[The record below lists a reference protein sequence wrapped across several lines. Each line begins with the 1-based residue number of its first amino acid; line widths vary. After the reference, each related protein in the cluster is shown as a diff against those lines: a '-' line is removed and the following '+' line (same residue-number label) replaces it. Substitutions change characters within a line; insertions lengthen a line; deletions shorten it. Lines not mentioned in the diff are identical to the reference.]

1 MQRRAGTMMLWL
13 ILAAA
18 LLLGAAF
25 FAATQA
31 GAMGMTAKAMLS
43 GEAYSSHKLNG
54 LVYHGMVT
62 PKQREAAA
70 RRAAAS
76 RLSSSLWSPLKA
88 VNNVVGPAA
97 VLVPRGTPDYFGAVP
112 NWANTQLATVVGG
125 VVTSGTGVRKFID
138 SLPLL
143 NTPNN
148 LGQQLPVAVPDT
160 VTYPGSD

>member
-31 GAMGMTAKAMLS
+31 GAMGMTGKAMLS

-54 LVYHGMVT
+54 LVYHGMVSN
-62 PKQREAAA
+62 KQREAAA
-70 RRAAAS
+70 TKAAAA
-76 RLSSSLWSPLKA
+76 RLTSSLWSPLKA

-97 VLVPRGTPDYFGAVP
+97 VFVPRGTPDYFGAVP

-125 VVTSGTGVRKFID
+125 LVTSGGVRKFID